1 MGYADSAG
9 FGPKLKHIQFP
20 TLYVEP
26 RTMINTNES
35 LYTFRDMANQMFK
48 LAIACRDG
56 DSKAAVKCY
65 DEGLTTMLHVL
76 ETKDMEQKMNTV
88 MSSDIGNTITNAYLA
103 RDIFEPTPT
112 AGSTK
117 TKSPPTLI
125 IHNDVSPQ
133 IVVTKEESAEK
144 VIQVPSN
151 NFVIRTET
159 SGSDADNEEDIEAD
173 EADEEAEEAE
183 EADEEAEEADEE
195 AEEADEADEE
205 EKEAE
210 EEEPEVE
217 EEQEEEKAEEEAEA
231 EEEDESMEVIK
242 IGKKLYFLGEHSQK
256 VFIYLNDEE
265 AGEYLGKY
273 VNGKIVAPM

>member
-1 MGYADSAG
+1 
-9 FGPKLKHIQFP
+9 
-20 TLYVEP
+20 
-26 RTMINTNES
+26 MINTNES
-35 LYTFRDMANQMFK
+35 LYAFRDMANQMFK

-56 DSKAAVKCY
+56 DSTTAVKSY
-65 DEGLTTMLHVL
+65 DEGLTTMLRVL
-76 ETKDMEQKMNTV
+76 EAKDMEQKINTV

-117 TKSPPTLI
+117 AKSPPTLI

-144 VIQVPSN
+144 VIQVSQVSQVSQVPSN
-151 NFVIRTET
+151 NLVIET

-173 EADEEAEEAE
+173 EEAEEAEEAE
-183 EADEEAEEADEE
+183 EEADEP
-195 AEEADEADEE
+195 
-205 EKEAE
+205 EAE
-210 EEEPEVE
+210 EEEDE
-217 EEQEEEKAEEEAEA
+217 EAEAEAEAEEEAEEEEEE

-242 IGKKLYFLGEHSQK
+242 IGKKLYFLGENSQK

-265 AGEYLGKY
+265 AGECLGKY
-273 VNGKIVAPM
+273 VNGKIVALM